1 MRVLIIGGGA
11 AGVTAAT
18 RLRRLDENAEI
29 IILEQGDALS
39 VSNCGLLYY
48 LGGEVRERDEL
59 INTTPEKLKRQYN
72 IDARLNAEVEFIN
85 RQEKTVTIKDKG
97 KEYYDKLVFTIGAY
111 QLRPDIDG
119 VLAEQVFT
127 IRDLASI
134 ERIKNYIKDFE
145 PARAIIVGGGYI
157 GVETA
162 EVLHKLKIDTAIV
175 EAADHILS
183 GDFDNDIAAGI
194 QNLLRG
200 KGIKIY
206 LNTKVEAFGDKSVSL
221 SNGQKLDYD
230 MAIIATGVKP
240 DLKLSIL
247 SDLEVGEAGGLVVNE
262 YMQTSDKDIYAAG
275 DDVEVLHMI
284 TRKPVRLSQAGL
296 AVKEARV
303 IAEHLAGIS
312 HKFKYALNTSA
323 AQIFGLTAAASG
335 ATETKLKAAG
345 TEYEKIHLYAYSH
358 AGYLPDNRLNLYK
371 LLFDRKGRLLGIQA
385 LGNREAVRKTDV
397 TATAIMT
404 GVPANELEDL
414 ALCYAPPYG
423 NASDAVNTLGTMA
436 ENVLNGRVKFIS
448 PFSGEWG
455 QMAAEAMI
463 IDVRPPEMFEKG
475 HLPHAIN
482 IPQTAIR
489 NNLSSIPQDKPVVLY
504 CNRSIRAYVAA
515 ALLNNRGFDNIY
527 VLSGGLYLYNE
538 IEQNLREQNQTEAE
552 Y

>member
-1 MRVLIIGGGA
+1 MTSY
-11 AGVTAAT
+11 VTPILMQSSAVFFDASAT
-18 RLRRLDENAEI
+18 FGNLPPVK
-29 IILEQGDALS
+29 GMP
-39 VSNCGLLYY
+39 
-48 LGGEVRERDEL
+48 EL

-175 EAADHILS
+175 EAVDHILS

-194 QNLLRG
+194 QNLLRR

-247 SDLEVGEAGGLVVNE
+247 SDLEVGETG
-262 YMQTSDKDIYAAG
+262 
-275 DDVEVLHMI
+275 
-284 TRKPVRLSQAGL
+284 GL

-436 ENVLNGRVKFIS
+436 ENVLNGRVKFVS
-448 PFSGEWG
+448 PFSGEWE

>member
-247 SDLEVGEAGGLVVNE
+247 SDLEVGETGGLVVNE

-284 TRKPVRLSQAGL
+284 TRKPVRLSQA
-296 AVKEARV
+296 
-303 IAEHLAGIS
+303 
-312 HKFKYALNTSA
+312 
-323 AQIFGLTAAASG
+323 
-335 ATETKLKAAG
+335 
-345 TEYEKIHLYAYSH
+345 
-358 AGYLPDNRLNLYK
+358 
-371 LLFDRKGRLLGIQA
+371 
-385 LGNREAVRKTDV
+385 
-397 TATAIMT
+397 
-404 GVPANELEDL
+404 
-414 ALCYAPPYG
+414 
-423 NASDAVNTLGTMA
+423 
-436 ENVLNGRVKFIS
+436 
-448 PFSGEWG
+448 
-455 QMAAEAMI
+455 
-463 IDVRPPEMFEKG
+463 
-475 HLPHAIN
+475 
-482 IPQTAIR
+482 
-489 NNLSSIPQDKPVVLY
+489 
-504 CNRSIRAYVAA
+504 
-515 ALLNNRGFDNIY
+515 
-527 VLSGGLYLYNE
+527 
-538 IEQNLREQNQTEAE
+538 
-552 Y
+552 